1 MQRQPMSTAANGDRL
16 ETAEDRCGGII
27 CMAYE
32 LCNQIEYL
40 TRVGIYPGSPQRSQR
55 SGGSHGG

>member
-1 MQRQPMSTAANGDRL
+1 MQRQRVSSATNGDGL
-16 ETAEDRCGGII
+16 EPTEDGCGGVI
-27 CMAYE
+27 CMPFQ